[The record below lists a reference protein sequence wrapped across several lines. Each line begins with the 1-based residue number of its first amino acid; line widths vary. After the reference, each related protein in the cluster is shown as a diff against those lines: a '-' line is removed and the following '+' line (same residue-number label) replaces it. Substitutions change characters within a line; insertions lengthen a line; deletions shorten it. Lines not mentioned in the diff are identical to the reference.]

1 VKGPT
6 NLTYLI
12 IRATDLDAW
21 ERFGEDIVGF
31 QLAEKT
37 ADRLIFRMDRLRHR
51 ITVERGSEDDIV
63 ASGWLFDS
71 PEDLGDFSEHL
82 KSRGYEVFV
91 GSPEL
96 LAARYVGALCYID
109 GPNGVRHEFVAN
121 PVVADGND
129 RFVSKV
135 LEGKFVTGRLGLG
148 HYIEVASDYKK
159 SFDYL
164 KDVIGVKVSGFMRSP
179 GLKELEVAFFHSATG
194 RYHSIGTAALPI
206 PKKCFHVGLELETL
220 NDVGRALDRAA
231 ADKIVEKGFGF
242 HPNAETL
249 SFYFRTPSGFWFEM
263 GFGEIVIDDNNW
275 HVETHYETSSWGHKP
290 FNSQG

>member
-12 IRATDLDAW
+12 VRASDLDAW
-21 ERFGEDIVGF
+21 ERFATDIVGF

-51 ITVERGSEDDIV
+51 ITVERGHEDDIV

-71 PEDLGDFSEHL
+71 PEELGKFSEHL
-82 KSRGYEVFV
+82 KGLGYDVQV

-96 LAARYVGALCYID
+96 LAARHVGALCYID

-121 PVVADGND
+121 PAVADGND

-135 LEGKFVTGRLGLG
+135 LHGKFVTGRLGLG

-164 KDVIGVKVSGFMRSP
+164 KNVIGVKVSGFMRSRN
-179 GLKELEVAFFHSATG
+179 LEIAFFHSETG
-194 RYHSIGTAALPI
+194 RYHSIATAALPI
-206 PKKCFHVGLELETL
+206 PKKCFHVGFELEDL

-231 ADKIVEKGFGF
+231 SAKIVEQGFGY
-242 HPNAETL
+242 HPNAETT
-249 SFYFRTPSGFWFEM
+249 SFYFRTPSGFWFE
-263 GFGEIVIDDNNW
+263 FGYGELIIDDDNW
-275 HVETHYETSSWGHKP
+275 HIETHYETSAWGHKP
-290 FNSQG
+290 YHSQG